1 MRLFKSRT
9 KRESLR
15 YSGIRALLA
24 VATLSYPLPSLARD
38 IEYKNSEVVVF
49 VKPGEPTQVQFPGDL
64 SGGFKKKGSS
74 LSIDQKDTDLIVY
87 ATERIPADGE
97 AIIVRLKDGR
107 SYSLRVRKSGEGNER
122 DDVIRIEDRGSSILG
137 NEEAQ
142 VAADPKSLSK
152 APPTHV
158 AGLMREMMLVA
169 EFGKGTIPGYRE
181 TSRYQGQT
189 VLNDGTVEARIDK
202 IFIGPNLWG
211 YVVDTKN
218 LLDQSQRLNPASFR
232 LDGTRAI
239 AAQNWELSPRPL
251 NIEEQVSGKHDT
263 KVYIVTRPR

>member
-1 MRLFKSRT
+1 MRFAKEILNGC
-9 KRESLR
+9 L
-15 YSGIRALLA
+15 IAA
-24 VATLSYPLPSLARD
+24 VALGSTALPDGAFARD
-38 IEYKNSEVVVF
+38 IEYKNSEVTIY
-49 VKPGEPTQVQFPGDL
+49 VKPGEPTQVQFPGDV

-87 ATERIPADGE
+87 ATERLPTDGE

-107 SYSLRVRKSGEGNER
+107 SYSLRVERSGEGKDR
-122 DDVIRIEDRGSSILG
+122 DDVIRIEDGSHSILSG
-137 NEEAQ
+137 EEDGAPIDQ
-142 VAADPKSLSK
+142 KSLSK

-169 EFGKGTIPGYRE
+169 EFGKGSIPGYRE
-181 TSRYQGQT
+181 TTRYQGQT
-189 VLNDGTVEARIDK
+189 VLNDGTLEAKIDR

-211 YVVDTKN
+211 YVIDTKN
-218 LLDQSQRLNPASFR
+218 LLDQSQKLNPASFR

-239 AAQNWELSPRPL
+239 AAQNWELSPRPM
-251 NIEEQVSGKHDT
+251 NIEEQLSGKHDS

>member
-1 MRLFKSRT
+1 MRLLVSKIR
-9 KRESLR
+9 KEGLR
-15 YSGIRALLA
+15 YPATLALLA
-24 VATLSYPLPSLARD
+24 LATLANSSTSFARD
-38 IEYKNSEVVVF
+38 IEYSNSEVVVF

-107 SYSLRVRKSGEGNER
+107 SYSLRIKKSGEGNQR
-122 DDVIRIEDRGSSILG
+122 DDVIRIEDGGNSILG
-137 NEEAQ
+137 SEDGE
-142 VAADPKSLSK
+142 VAVDQKSLSK
-152 APPTHV
+152 APPTHI

-169 EFGKGTIPGYRE
+169 EFGKGAIPGYRE

-189 VLNDGTVEARIDK
+189 VLNDGTVEARIDR

>member
-1 MRLFKSRT
+1 MRLFAK
-9 KRESLR
+9 K
-15 YSGIRALLA
+15 LLSQA
-24 VATLSYPLPSLARD
+24 FRYPLTTAVLSLAMTSSPTVSHARD
-38 IEYKNSEVVVF
+38 LEYKNTEVAVF

-87 ATERIPADGE
+87 ATERLPADGE

-107 SYSLRVRKSGEGNER
+107 SYSLRVRRAGEGNER
-122 DDVIRIEDRGSSILG
+122 DDVVRIEDGNHSILG
-137 NEEAQ
+137 EEDGQ
-142 VAADPKSLSK
+142 VAVDPKGLSK

-189 VLNDGTVEARIDK
+189 VLNDGTVEARIDR

-239 AAQNWELSPRPL
+239 AAQNWELAPRPL
-251 NIEEQVSGKHDT
+251 NVEEQIASKHDT